1 MADEKRRDYSQIK
14 DTLKIKGTFDLTHY
28 ADNVNYQL
36 KYIQDKISE
45 FEIKLTSLRTKESII
60 SGIIDR
66 TNANAA
72 KFLDENNFAKAQ
84 GLQNA
89 LITQFETYSLM
100 QDMIL
105 KYEAGIRAYVK
116 MCVDIENH
124 KVNSFA
130 KLKASQKN
138 DGKDEGQYHS
148 LMTKINELLAGDQKG
163 PAALKNQIKKELEL
177 EGY

>member
-1 MADEKRRDYSQIK
+1 MGIYGKEDKGISKETLSTGNFDVMHYSDNLNKQIEF
-14 DTLKIKGTFDLTHY
+14 I
-28 ADNVNYQL
+28 NN
-36 KYIQDKISE
+36 KISE
-45 FEIKLTSLRTKESII
+45 AEVKITALKSKESII

-66 TNANAA
+66 TNSSVG
-72 KFLDENNFAKAQ
+72 KFLDEHNFAKAQ

-163 PAALKNQIKKELEL
+163 PAALKNQVKKELEL